1 MTVNPSD
8 WKAAEAYLELLRAIH
23 ISVMEMGV
31 PMAHQRSIGNTVTSD
46 PGEWAEGLDTRL
58 PKTSEIGNV
67 PFDHPVESDLFIKQ
81 ADVLANQWGLPSYNS
96 IVDNLRTL
104 GVATRELMYAWDV
117 KPEVIPATRGGS
129 SSGRAGFNPNVG
141 LQNETVYTNQFY
153 TQNPFSEK
161 PGIFEAGYTHGVY
174 RPNNVLTGRQGTFV
188 GPNTEEVLASGGDPR
203 RPGVK
208 LRPNDNW
215 EDERKWMQAEQN
227 TLLNRFTSSNQEL
240 KIDPQPAKMPHEGK
254 FDHLIP
260 LIPNSG
266 LEWGLEL
273 GIGMALGPAGRA
285 AMGKAVT
292 SFTRWLN
299 PANRL
304 KSREL
309 ILLPDG
315 TISRSTPR
323 LAGADQGPNPIGM
336 IRRDMPDPSDYAS
349 VREYEIALEEWQKRA
364 YPDPGVK
371 EFTDMVQ
378 GSGGDNIVPLN
389 RAANREEWDDE
400 LMELEHQMNEYEN
413 YIRAKTA
420 AHGGMT
426 PKQIRQVLDEL
437 SQSDLLDDAFYNQ
450 NAERIQSLWDR
461 AAPMIDDDPWRDP
474 NTLAEAL
481 SLFKQEHKA
490 NPIKGGMGYEY
501 PEMITKEDLLSY
513 MRTAITNRE
522 RRALHESPEWGIEK
536 MEEMLEGDSPE
547 AGINKLLDEINS
559 PKPDEWDEGITD
571 FVKRVSDEMGIPR
584 YDGWDSFMANAA
596 DADYQKI
603 KDLGFDE
610 DWLRTNVHNDD
621 QLAQFFELIDMDVN
635 VQELDRMIADYDAQ
649 IAQQPKDPYFGD
661 GITDDEIIDGLDLST
676 ERQPF
681 NQDDEILPD
690 GSFNTGET
698 PKEQEALAKFLRER
712 KYHLD
717 DVKEALDNTRGKS
730 SGELPINTGSGS
742 GPGKG
747 KVFDQDSVYGQENS
761 RRLYGWL
768 LAGAGGAAV
777 TTWLATNP
785 DHVSKLI
792 DFTSKL
798 GNVIGKGARGTGH
811 QSIDS
816 LNPGLANQIFGMNSA
831 LAGSTIIAGAEDPS
845 IFDGMNG
852 ELRRIGQNPEK
863 VLPKDVQIDLQNGD
877 AVFVGYDSMKDQEE
891 AISLAPRFGVE
902 VSADLPH
909 IWRKPNRKTIIPP
922 ADQGWDS
929 DRLKKF
935 AMQQQFYPDAGLRR
949 RT

>member
-8 WKAAEAYLELLRAIH
+8 WKVASAYLELLRAVH
-23 ISVMEMGV
+23 VGVSEMGV
-31 PMAHQRSIGNTVTSD
+31 PMAHQRKIGRSTSYAD
-46 PGEWAEGLDTRL
+46 PGSFPEGIDSKL
-58 PKTSEIGNV
+58 PKTSETGIV
-67 PFDHPVESDLFIKQ
+67 PFEHPVESDLFIKQ
-81 ADVLANQWGLPSYNS
+81 ADVILNDLGLSYNGLLD
-96 IVDNLRTL
+96 VLQTL
-104 GVATRELMYAWDV
+104 GASSRDIMYAWDV
-117 KPEVIPATRGGS
+117 DGHNFYFKNPFEETKIFESGYMSQAHRP
-129 SSGRAGFNPNVG
+129 SSGAVG
-141 LQNETVYTNQFY
+141 RMGSF
-153 TQNPFSEK
+153 
-161 PGIFEAGYTHGVY
+161 
-174 RPNNVLTGRQGTFV
+174 R
-188 GPNTEEVLASGGDPR
+188 GPNTEEVIASGGDPR
-203 RPGVK
+203 YPGVK
-208 LRPNDNW
+208 LRPDSRTVGVM
-215 EDERKWMQAEQN
+215 DQN
-227 TLLNRFTSSNQEL
+227 VLNQLDDSQVVRPHDGEFAHLLPIL
-240 KIDPQPAKMPHEGK
+240 
-254 FDHLIP
+254 
-260 LIPNSG
+260 PNSAI
-266 LEWGLEL
+266 EWGLEL
-273 GIGMALGPAGRA
+273 GIGAMLGPTGRQ
-285 AMGKAVT
+285 AMGKAIT
-292 SFTRWLN
+292 SFSRWLN

-304 KSREL
+304 KKSQL
-309 ILLPDG
+309 TLLPEPASG
-315 TISRSTPR
+315 SISRSTPR
-323 LAGADQGPNPIGM
+323 VAGADQGPNPIGM

-349 VREYEIALEEWQKRA
+349 VREYEIALGEWQKRA
-364 YPDPGVK
+364 YPDPGITEFKRLIDEGK
-371 EFTDMVQ
+371 ELTDP
-378 GSGGDNIVPLN
+378 IPLN
-389 RAANREEWDDE
+389 RKLNREQWDDE
-400 LMELEHQMNEYEN
+400 LMELEHQINEYEN
-413 YIRAKTA
+413 YISAKTA

-437 SQSDLLDDAFYNQ
+437 SQSDLLDDAFYSQ
-450 NAERIQSLWDR
+450 NAERVQSLWDR

-474 NTLAEAL
+474 NTLADAL

-501 PEMITKEDLLSY
+501 PEMITKEDLLPY

-522 RRALHESPEWGIEK
+522 RRALHESPEWGIK
-536 MEEMLEGDSPE
+536 QMEDMLEKDSPE
-547 AGINKLLDEINS
+547 AGINKFLDEINS

-596 DADYQKI
+596 EPDYQKI

-610 DWLRTNVHNDD
+610 DWLRINVHNDD

-676 ERQPF
+676 ERQLF

-698 PKEQEALAKFLRER
+698 PEEQEALAKFLRGR
-712 KYHLD
+712 KYHED
-717 DVKEALDNTRGKS
+717 PTIKPTATPD
-730 SGELPINTGSGS
+730 LPLG

-852 ELRRIGQNPEK
+852 ELRRLGQNPEK

-877 AVFVGYDSMKDQEE
+877 AVFVGYDSIKDQEE